1 MNQMS
6 DQEARQLHIQ
16 VLRHF
21 STAGRA
27 PTLSEMGAMIGND
40 SGIAEEYLEI
50 LEKWGVI
57 YRDPHSRDIR
67 AAYPF
72 SGVPTSHRVTLGNG
86 IEVYAMC
93 AIDALGMPF
102 MLDTD
107 VTIRSVCYHCGK
119 PIAVNVEKYA
129 VVRAKPSEVVVWH
142 ETSEGCCVAA
152 VDLCPHVNFFCS
164 PNELAQWR
172 TVNPS
177 QKGKELSLAVAL
189 DRGREVFGSLLKWEK
204 PTKP

>member
-21 STAGRA
+21 AAAGKA
-27 PTLSEMGAMIGND
+27 PTFTEMDAMPGND
-40 SGIAEEYLEI
+40 AGIAEEYLGI

-57 YRDPHSRDIR
+57 YRDPRSRVIR

-93 AIDALGMPF
+93 AIDALGMPC

-107 VTIRSVCYHCGK
+107 VTIRSVCYHCGQ
-119 PIAVNVEKYA
+119 PIAIKVEKYV
-129 VVRAKPSEVVVWH
+129 VVRSEPSEVVVWH

-152 VDLCPHVNFFCS
+152 VELCPHVNFFCS
-164 PNELAQWR
+164 PNELTQWR
-172 TVNPS
+172 TAHPS
-177 QKGKELSLAVAL
+177 QKGKMLSLPAAL